1 MVDGLEL
8 MDKLRVARK
17 AKNLSYQDIVDI
29 TEANGEPVS
38 PSTVRRIFQDE
49 ARIEDF
55 RYHQTVRPIIRAVLG
70 MDEETEKPAA
80 KPSSEQAEQ
89 YYATIEGLK
98 AVVDMKGEQ
107 INAIQKENDRLVS
120 ELSDLKVDRKE
131 QLSEI
136 KADYQKKIDYLKDV
150 ADTRQKNIEWYK
162 KSLGWHKTVIVVL
175 GVIVVLAV
183 AALIVDLSAGGVGWI
198 RY

>member
-49 ARIEDF
+49 ARLEDF

-70 MDEETEKPAA
+70 MDEETEKPAE

-98 AVVDMKGEQ
+98 AVVDLKHEQ
-107 INAIQKENDRLVS
+107 LIALQKENDRLVS
-120 ELSDLKVDRKE
+120 ELADLKVDRREELKKHDE
-131 QLSEI
+131 EN
-136 KADYQKKIDYLKDV
+136 QKKVDYLKRIVD
-150 ADTRQKNIEWYK
+150 DLQSSITWYK
-162 KSLGWHKTVIVVL
+162 GSLGWHKRVIVVMGL
-175 GVIVVLAV
+175 LCAAVLVALIIDLAV
-183 AALIVDLSAGGVGWI
+183 GDIGWI